1 MRDREDSRRRHS
13 SADEMRTQLLQKQA
27 LERKDSNQSESS
39 DTSLELQQL
48 MKKDISG
55 VDSTDTCK
63 AGDSSSSKFDEEVF
77 AAAPEQWVSS
87 ESMLLPYLLLYMY
100 IKFLK
105 IM

>member
-1 MRDREDSRRRHS
+1 MYYVLNSSGYVLQMRDKEESRRRHS

-48 MKKDISG
+48 MRKEISS

-63 AGDSSSSKFDEEVF
+63 AADSSGSRLDEEVF
-77 AAAPEQWVSS
+77 AAPPEQ
-87 ESMLLPYLLLYMY
+87 
-100 IKFLK
+100 
-105 IM
+105 